1 MTSVSNAAVGAF
13 LAGNAAAKAR
23 HGMNEAIARLSTGV
37 RAMYGGDAGGASAAI
52 AIRADGKSAMIAAR
66 NIEDGISFLQAG
78 ESLLLELA
86 ALNTRLRELRVQATN
101 ADTLSTADIAAIGSE
116 EDEIL
121 KAGNLIDKAKFN
133 GADLLGDDLAVT
145 YDHDGTLTTLSSDA
159 TITLADTSI
168 TVIDA
173 TTTDIQEALGE
184 MAAGLSALKGH
195 QASNYALAANFE
207 AAASRIADTDFARSS
222 ANLAKFSILNQ
233 SAMAMVSQ
241 ANQAQA
247 AVLAVLQ

>member
-86 ALNTRLRELRVQATN
+86 ALNTRLRELRVQKVN
-101 ADTLSTADIAAIGSE
+101 IDTLSASDIVAIGAE
-116 EDEIL
+116 EDEIV
-121 KAGNLIDKAKFN
+121 KAGNLIDAAEFN
-133 GADLLGDDLAVT
+133 GNSLLGSELAVT
-145 YDHDGTLTTLSSDA
+145 YNHDGTLTTLSSDA
-159 TITLADTSI
+159 TITLTSSG
-168 TVIDA
+168 VAGIDA
-173 TTTDIQEALGE
+173 TTVDIQEALGE

-207 AAASRIADTDFARSS
+207 AAAARIADTDFARSS

>member
-1 MTSVSNAAVGAF
+1 
-13 LAGNAAAKAR
+13 
-23 HGMNEAIARLSTGV
+23 
-37 RAMYGGDAGGASAAI
+37 MYGGDAGGASAAI

-86 ALNTRLRELRVQATN
+86 ALNTRLRELRVQALN

-133 GADLLGDDLAVT
+133 GADLLGADLAVT

-159 TITLADTSI
+159 TITLADTSV

-195 QASNYALAANFE
+195 QAANYALAANFE
-207 AAASRIADTDFARSS
+207 AAAARISDTYFNR
-222 ANLAKFSILNQ
+222 
-233 SAMAMVSQ
+233 
-241 ANQAQA
+241 
-247 AVLAVLQ
+247 

>member
-1 MTSVSNAAVGAF
+1 MTSVSNAAVGAY

-37 RAMYGGDAGGASAAI
+37 RAMYGGDAGGASAAMQ
-52 AIRADGKSAMIAAR
+52 IRADGKSAQIAAR
-66 NIEDGISFLQAG
+66 NIEDGISFMQAG

-86 ALNTRLRELRVQATN
+86 ALNTRLRELRVQDLN
-101 ADTLSTADIAAIGSE
+101 ADTLSAGDEAAIAAE
-116 EDEIL
+116 EDAVL
-121 KAGNLIDKAKFN
+121 AAGNLIDKAKFN
-133 GADLLGDDLAVT
+133 GADLLGGTVAIT
-145 YDHDGTLTTLSSDA
+145 YDHDGSMTTLSSDA

-168 TVIDA
+168 AVIDA
-173 TTTDIQEALGE
+173 SMTDIQEALGE
-184 MAAGLSALKGH
+184 MAAGMSALKGH
-195 QASNYALAANFE
+195 QAANYALAANFE

-241 ANQAQA
+241 ANQAQN